1 MTREPKYNKQYVL
14 WLAPVQ
20 HEFLMETYGKG
31 NMARAVRKKIDE
43 DILLDGRELPKLRK
57 EFEEVEPHYNSL
69 KKKIAELELIEKQ
82 KEDDQKT
89 RERHIEDAHEKLLEA
104 LKRALWEP
112 ERIQRAT
119 YKIYADATGLSVQEL
134 MDWVNEQAKRRDELE

>member
-1 MTREPKYNKQYVL
+1 
-14 WLAPVQ
+14 
-20 HEFLMETYGKG
+20 
-31 NMARAVRKKIDE
+31 MARAVRKKIDE